1 MIEIKIES
9 TRIHVKCVYHN
20 IIWKFRNR
28 YRYFIKYGIK
38 TIIFAH
44 GFIATYNT
52 ISIFFIGFLSTR
64 DTYHLLLASGERTTL
79 CIKKRDTTHLKT
91 EKNSAKSSHKLSRKK
106 LPRYML
112 PFLRRIVSS
121 TKGGDKRRI
130 SQRLRPFLTVVSRWA
145 NFLQTL
151 INRGKHVWA
160 VILLYVDDE
169 RMNFN
174 LVEKLQG
181 CVFFGI
187 SLPRKR
193 SDNDF
198 CKNFTSIQFGYE
210 NENKKSWKNYTNER
224 LE

>member
-1 MIEIKIES
+1 
-9 TRIHVKCVYHN
+9 
-20 IIWKFRNR
+20 
-28 YRYFIKYGIK
+28 
-38 TIIFAH
+38 
-44 GFIATYNT
+44 
-52 ISIFFIGFLSTR
+52 
-64 DTYHLLLASGERTTL
+64 
-79 CIKKRDTTHLKT
+79 
-91 EKNSAKSSHKLSRKK
+91 
-106 LPRYML
+106 ML
-112 PFLRRIVSS
+112 PFLRRIISS